1 MKFDDYE
8 KTYVST
14 YTEFAELVRSLLE
27 DAIAKTEGIPRL
39 QSTQARGKDVTSLK
53 RKLGERGLLASERIE
68 SEIKDLAG
76 VRLIFYTNTDIDRF
90 LSSGLIPDTFDVDW
104 KETRIH
110 HPTDDNDQRR
120 YQAIHYTVSLSGKH
134 TALSEYKKFKG
145 SPTTMTLEVCTRRF
159 AALLKLLCKLQE
171 TSKQSLSNPR
181 SAISLGKHLKTLRW

>member
-27 DAIAKTEGIPRL
+27 AAIEETEGLPRL

-53 RKLGERGLLASERIE
+53 RKLEERGLLASECIE

-76 VRLIFYTNTDIDRF
+76 ARLIFYTNTDVDRF
-90 LSSGLIPDTFDVDW
+90 LRTELIPDTFDVDW
-104 KETRIH
+104 EETRVH

-120 YQAIHYTVSLSGKH
+120 YQAIHYTVLLSEKH
-134 TALSEYKKFKG
+134 TALSAYKKFKG
-145 SPTTMTLEVCTRRF
+145 MRCEVQIQTILNHAWSETQHDFYKDRGSQGFGTGARQALDRRM
-159 AALLKLLCKLQE
+159 Q
-171 TSKQSLSNPR
+171 
-181 SAISLGKHLKTLRW
+181 